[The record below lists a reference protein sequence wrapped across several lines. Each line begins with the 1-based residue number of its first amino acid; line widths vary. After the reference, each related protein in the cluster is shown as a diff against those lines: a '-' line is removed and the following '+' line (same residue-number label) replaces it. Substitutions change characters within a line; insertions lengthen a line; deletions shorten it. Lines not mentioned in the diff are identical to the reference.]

1 MRRALAALAALL
13 LALGLGGSAPAAAAP
28 APSSPALVAAPDPQD
43 PAGVLAPPP
52 VLPPTFVHIA
62 GPHVTVA
69 ASPED
74 APVARHLAAHAES
87 ALPRLA
93 RALGLPAGGPILVVL
108 APDAASFAALQPGA
122 PPDWADGTAWP
133 TRGLVF
139 LHAPRARRGDA
150 TPLPQVLDHELVHI
164 ILGRAFAPRRV
175 PTWLQEGLAQLYA
188 AELGP
193 DAAARISAA
202 RLGDSLLSLRSL
214 TGAFPEDAGR
224 ARLAYAQSA
233 DFVAYVRAE
242 HGEES
247 LRALIGALAA
257 GRPFEDAVG
266 TATGQSVD
274 ALDRAWRARLDA
286 SPAWISAAANESLLF
301 TVGAGALVLGA
312 LGARRRK
319 RRTLAR
325 WEAEERVQEAWAR
338 ALAEARAPRPAPA
351 WPHPVPDEGA

>member
-1 MRRALAALAALL
+1 MRRALAALAVLVL
-13 LALGLGGSAPAAAAP
+13 TLGLGGSTPAAAAP
-28 APSSPALVAAPDPQD
+28 SPAAPALVAAPDPQD

-93 RALGLPAGGPILVVL
+93 RALGLPAGGPILLVL

-150 TPLPQVLDHELVHI
+150 TPLAQVLDHELVHI

-257 GRPFEDAVG
+257 GRPFEEAVG

-338 ALAEARAPRPAPA
+338 ALAEARVPRPAPA